1 MDLDLLAFIISTLRD
16 TPPHILFAGIVA
28 SIFIAFYGLYAVLH
42 LTAPEPRPVLPSE
55 KTYVTTTATGTATRQ
70 LPCWHD
76 RWLADRHA
84 SETRSK
90 NDDPTQL
97 NIADTGSIEP
107 AEVLV
112 SVVFPAYNEEDRILP
127 TLKEAVEFLDVTFG
141 RDTRPKPDAPPKRSH
156 SSSRKHVKNTP
167 REDLSGY
174 EIIIVNDGSKDKTVE
189 VALNFAREQG
199 LHDILRVVTLEKN
212 RGKGGGVTHGLRHV
226 RGEYALFAD
235 ADGASKFSD
244 LGKLVEGCEEVVDG
258 SHRGVAIGSRGHLVG
273 SDAVVKRSA
282 LRNFLMRSFHLV
294 LMILTP
300 PATSRIRDTQCGFK
314 LFTRAALPHIV
325 PYMHAEGWIFDIE
338 MLMLAES
345 APAVPVLGHDG
356 AVIGSS
362 PGIKV
367 AEVPIDW
374 HEVGGSKLNVIQDS
388 IKMAIGLAVLR
399 ASWMMGVYRRRLT

>member
-1 MDLDLLAFIISTLRD
+1 MDLLNLIASTLKE
-16 TPPHILFAGIVA
+16 TPPHILFAAFAALVIVA
-28 SIFIAFYGLYAVLH
+28 FYSLYAVLH
-42 LTAPEPRPVLPSE
+42 LVAPKPRAVLPSE
-55 KTYVTTTATGTATRQ
+55 KTYITTTPTGTERRQ

-84 SETRSK
+84 SEARAT
-90 NDDPTQL
+90 NDDPTL
-97 NIADTGSIEP
+97 TDIADTGSIEP
-107 AEVLV
+107 AEVRM

-127 TLKEAVEFLDVTFG
+127 TLEEAVEYLDATFG
-141 RDTRPKPDAPPKRSH
+141 RDPRPKPNALPKRAPIPTH
-156 SSSRKHVKNTP
+156 RHVKNAP
-167 REDLSGY
+167 REDLAGY
-174 EIIIVNDGSKDKTVE
+174 EIIVVNDGSRDRTVE
-189 VALNFAREQG
+189 VALDFARKHQ
-199 LHDILRVVTLEKN
+199 LHDILRVVTLERN

-235 ADGASKFSD
+235 ADGASRFGD

-273 SDAVVKRSA
+273 SEAVVKRSA

-294 LMILTP
+294 LTILTP

-314 LFTRAALPHIV
+314 LFSRAALPHIV

-345 APAVPVLGHDG
+345 APAVPVLGSDG

-388 IKMAIGLAVLR
+388 VKMAIGLAVLR